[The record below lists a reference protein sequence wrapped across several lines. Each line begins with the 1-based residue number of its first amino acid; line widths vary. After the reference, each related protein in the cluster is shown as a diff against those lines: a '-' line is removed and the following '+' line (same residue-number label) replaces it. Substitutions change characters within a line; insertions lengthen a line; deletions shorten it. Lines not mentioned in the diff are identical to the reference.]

1 MREQGFTYNPS
12 AAIEIN
18 FPNPGPI
25 ASGSREWAQVWGFGI
40 STNAPESRPTGFS
53 REAQDG
59 EMFRDMSDA
68 EFEAWHLAMY
78 GISLVSV
85 TRNPTTGG
93 VSSMSLSWPDIE
105 SLAEIPTAELGCSVR
120 WSLLT
125 SSIRDE
131 VNMFDGIVQLDPRT
145 LTLDA
150 SWASCMIDAGEA
162 GWGNPTQLQ
171 NGLRALFEE
180 DQIPVE
186 VFLAW
191 DWAAAPEGPPEPSG
205 RAELREREIA
215 LALADW
221 DCRDQLYYD
230 GVRRG
235 IDLDLQQAFVA
246 QHRHQLEAWVAYL
259 EQLRTGI

>member
-1 MREQGFTYNPS
+1 
-12 AAIEIN
+12 
-18 FPNPGPI
+18 
-25 ASGSREWAQVWGFGI
+25 
-40 STNAPESRPTGFS
+40 
-53 REAQDG
+53 
-59 EMFRDMSDA
+59 
-68 EFEAWHLAMY
+68 
-78 GISLVSV
+78 
-85 TRNPTTGG
+85 
-93 VSSMSLSWPDIE
+93 
-105 SLAEIPTAELGCSVR
+105 
-120 WSLLT
+120 
-125 SSIRDE
+125 
-131 VNMFDGIVQLDPRT
+131 MFDGIVQLDPRT